1 MRYVASSA
9 GQVVA
14 LLAERGLTIAV
25 AESLTGGLV
34 ASALIDVPGASAVVN
49 GGVIAYNTEL
59 KHNLLG
65 VDAALLASNG
75 AVDAEVVRQMASNVR
90 DRLMVGGK
98 PADVGLATTGVAGP
112 DSQDGQP
119 VGTVFLGIAIGA
131 QVCAVRLSLSGS
143 RADIRSATVREA
155 LTNLLEFLRK

>member
-1 MRYVASSA
+1 VASSA
-9 GQVVA
+9 AQVVA
-14 LLAERGLTIAV
+14 LLEERGLTIAV
-25 AESLTGGLV
+25 AESLTGGLL

-49 GGVIAYNTEL
+49 GGVVAYNTEL
-59 KHNLLG
+59 KHSLLG
-65 VDAALLASNG
+65 VDAKLLAENG
-75 AVDAEVVRQMASNVR
+75 PVDPEVARQMAGNVR
-90 DRLMVGGK
+90 DRLMVGGR

-112 DSQDGQP
+112 ESQDGQP

-131 QVCAVRLSLSGS
+131 QLCAIRLSLSGS